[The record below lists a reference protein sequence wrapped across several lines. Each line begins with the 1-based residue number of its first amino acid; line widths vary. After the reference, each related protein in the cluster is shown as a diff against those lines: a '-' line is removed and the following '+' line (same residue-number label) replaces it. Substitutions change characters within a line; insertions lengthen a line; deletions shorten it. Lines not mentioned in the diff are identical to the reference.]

1 MHIYACLSDL
11 YKTCVLFLS
20 LSTYCKVR
28 YCMYVGVGKIETTF
42 VPPAVNAPSG
52 KIRQVCTN
60 AQRFTNRQKL
70 FFSCIRH
77 LSKFSVLAM
86 HTCIFAFYVD
96 SIVTSGRDRCQ
107 VRSVSHSIRPSHL
120 CATKVINWKTENW
133 QCFSEDYR
141 RKWYLQPRF
150 LAFTSFMQMQKKHL

>member
-20 LSTYCKVR
+20 LSTSCKVR
-28 YCMYVGVGKIETTF
+28 YCVFVGVGKIETTF
-42 VPPAVNAPSG
+42 VLPAVNAPSG

-60 AQRFTNRQKL
+60 TQCFTNRQRL

-96 SIVTSGRDRCQ
+96 SIVTIGRDRCQ
-107 VRSVSHSIRPSHL
+107 VRPVSHSIRPSHL
-120 CATKVINWKTENW
+120 CATKVIN
-133 QCFSEDYR
+133 
-141 RKWYLQPRF
+141 
-150 LAFTSFMQMQKKHL
+150 